1 MAFLQGVKGVLPS
14 EHRPRPGS
22 LGFIAQAEE
31 QAGPP
36 GRLPAGRGGIWASH
50 AVPAALRVSAPLGP
64 RPPLDGLRP
73 RSNGAVSPCP
83 LWASPLLGVA
93 GPSGPPRSCR
103 LVPHLLPFAPWPRP
117 PEGALPRAPLCSVRL
132 PPFFPLGPVPGQRV
146 RSPHSP
152 ERCRPRASEAACS
165 LSDPGGSSGLPGPH
179 VQFYPHRLRENEC
192 HLLPDHRTGE
202 ASLVLVWGKGIF
214 AIELTFA
221 NLQEL
226 DQSIWFGTK
235 LATGPA
241 GRDLLGG
248 GSPRAEFSCGLC
260 PA

>member
-1 MAFLQGVKGVLPS
+1 MKWFSFIRFPRYLTLLFKPVLMAFLQGVKGVLPS

-73 RSNGAVSPCP
+73 RSNGTVSPRP

-117 PEGALPRAPLCSVRL
+117 PEGALPRAHLCSVRL
-132 PPFFPLGPVPGQRV
+132 PLFSAGPGARSAGAFSPQPRTMLAAGLRGGLLALRSGRLLWSPGATRPVLPAPVKGERV
-146 RSPHSP
+146 SPAP
-152 ERCRPRASEAACS
+152 RPQ
-165 LSDPGGSSGLPGPH
+165 D
-179 VQFYPHRLRENEC
+179 
-192 HLLPDHRTGE
+192 
-202 ASLVLVWGKGIF
+202 W
-214 AIELTFA
+214 
-221 NLQEL
+221 
-226 DQSIWFGTK
+226 
-235 LATGPA
+235 
-241 GRDLLGG
+241 
-248 GSPRAEFSCGLC
+248 
-260 PA
+260 

>member
-1 MAFLQGVKGVLPS
+1 MFCPLSTGLAREAWVS
-14 EHRPRPGS
+14 SRRPRS
-22 LGFIAQAEE
+22 RR
-31 QAGPP
+31 GPP
-36 GRLPAGRGGIWASH
+36 AGCPWGEVASGLPTRSLPLSESQHPWG
-50 AVPAALRVSAPLGP
+50 LGP
-64 RPPLDGLRP
+64 RWTVSVLGPTAQCLRARSGLR
-73 RSNGAVSPCP
+73 RSSGSPD
-83 LWASPLLGVA
+83 
-93 GPSGPPRSCR
+93 R
-103 LVPHLLPFAPWPRP
+103 
-117 PEGALPRAPLCSVRL
+117 RAPRGPAASFHTSFPSRPGCARPRVLCRVHVCAPCAS
-132 PPFFPLGPVPGQRV
+132 PFFPLGPVPGQRV

-192 HLLPDHRTGE
+192 HPLLDHRTGE

-221 NLQEL
+221 KLQEL
-226 DQSIWFGTK
+226 DQSVWFGTK

-248 GSPRAEFSCGLC
+248 GSPQAEFSCGLR

>member
-73 RSNGAVSPCP
+73 RSNGAVSPRP

-117 PEGALPRAPLCSVRL
+117 PEGALPRARLCSVRL
-132 PPFFPLGPVPGQRV
+132 PLFSAGPGA
-146 RSPHSP
+146 RSAGAFSP
-152 ERCRPRASEAACS
+152 QPR
-165 LSDPGGSSGLPGPH
+165 
-179 VQFYPHRLRENEC
+179 
-192 HLLPDHRTGE
+192 TM
-202 ASLVLVWGKGIF
+202 
-214 AIELTFA
+214 
-221 NLQEL
+221 
-226 DQSIWFGTK
+226 
-235 LATGPA
+235 PA
-241 GRDLLGG
+241 VGLGG
-248 GSPRAEFSCGLC
+248 GLLALRSGRLLWSPGATRPVL
-260 PA
+260 PAPVKGERVSPAPRPQDW